1 LLSRDGQIL
10 KSRPLHIVIGLVC
23 AMLFLALSLHR
34 SSFESV
40 GTALTHAN
48 PVWLTAAIV
57 MYAINLLLRAFR
69 WQMILRPAAEIPYS
83 AIARVLVAG
92 YGMNNI
98 MPARL
103 GELFRA
109 DFLKNSAGLS
119 RSAGLASIIVERLFD
134 GFAVVGCLG
143 LGLLLASWSRY
154 PSHLLIELLIGGSL
168 LFGTILAAVL
178 WFGRLPLEAATAR
191 YPRLAEKFG
200 AVQQGFAILQTRQ
213 SLTIAMLTVLVYVP
227 DALTLWLIVKALG
240 LGLAFSG
247 TLVLVGVASLSTLLP
262 SGPAFLGTLQFAYV
276 LGIEFAG
283 GQAALGI
290 AAATL
295 VQLGVYLPVS
305 IIAGGILAHGSGAA
319 LYAAFT
325 GRRNSEASAVSRVHS

>member
-1 LLSRDGQIL
+1 LSNDRQIL
-10 KSRPLHIVIGLVC
+10 KSRALHIAIGLVC
-23 AMLFLALSLHR
+23 ALLFLALSLHR
-34 SSFESV
+34 TSFESV
-40 GTALTHAN
+40 GSALARAN

-57 MYAINLLLRAFR
+57 MYAMNLLLRAFR
-69 WQMILRPAAEIPYS
+69 WQMILRPAAEVPYS
-83 AIARVLVAG
+83 AVVRVLVAG
-92 YGMNNI
+92 YGMNTI

-109 DFLKNSAGLS
+109 DFLKNSIGLS
-119 RSAGLASIIVERLFD
+119 RSAGLATIIIERLFD

-143 LGLLLASWSRY
+143 VGLLLASWTRH
-154 PSHLLIELLIGGSL
+154 PSHLLIELLIGGGL
-168 LFGTILAAVL
+168 LFGIVLASVL
-178 WFGRLPLEAATAR
+178 WFGRLELAAAAAR
-191 YPRLAEKFG
+191 YPRLADKFV
-200 AVQQGFAILQTRQ
+200 AVQQGFAILRTRQ
-213 SLTIAMLTVLVYVP
+213 TLTIAMLTVLVYVP

-240 LGLAFSG
+240 LGLALSD

-305 IIAGGILAHGSGAA
+305 IVAGGILAHGSGAA
-319 LYAAFT
+319 LYAAFM
-325 GRRNSEASAVSRVHS
+325 GRRDSEASAVSRVQS